1 MKHFLS
7 RALCLGI
14 AVLVALAYL
23 SSPVS
28 AARSTYCD
36 GARTLGGRAE
46 CYGYFTNVDGYVA
59 GLGLSLDSVI
69 VGGVSATTVDTFV
82 TFYYNKL
89 NAGSYEDQYGAAFV
103 ILTMM
108 GVSGPDAGGGTAAGI
123 TKARGLFSAWEG
135 RVRAYAST
143 TGYGINFNYTY
154 TTPADY
160 ANSARALN
168 GVNDIVYH
176 KKAAETIVVIR
187 FYDPSG
193 TVAMI
198 QRDCSNMIGATSFP
212 PPPPASWSISGS
224 SHITLNSSD
233 PGAWRTTDV
242 NVWPGQ
248 YVVFAHNLTSTG
260 TGPLPTV
267 WWTVSSTDEYQASF
281 PTVASGSDPSFGI
294 GGKQMYFGGFTVP
307 ATASAGQKFCQR
319 IAWNPKDSSEGGDG
333 FSNIVCAA
341 VVYDYELN
349 PSVTTSTTTLVGTN
363 ATFNFAMNNTGPTK
377 TNSTVTAIREIIIP
391 SGVSFPKN
399 IGGYNEDVDCSNYA
413 VGGVTCTTLE
423 VLPAQV
429 FPVGA
434 TPLGSR
440 TASTVGRNPGDRVCR
455 VLSVISR
462 DETPGLA
469 GPPWHNRD
477 QVNCTVIAAAP
488 FMAGVGADMSAG
500 GAIMAQCTGLPN
512 PNPGDTN
519 GDGKLTMADCPA
531 ATPPATAPCIGTA
544 GFTGAGSS
552 IGVAT
557 PFGSFGDY
565 GIIATGP
572 VSNFVSGAQMAPSA
586 QSYLTFANTPTLGGY
601 RDKHCITDYAQAY
614 KDTVSATAAGGW
626 TTWGAAGVK
635 NINSPS
641 FSLGGTTITKGQVYT
656 IYAPNS
662 VITITGNINYS
673 PNNITRFGEAPSLTI
688 IAKKIVVNSDVTLLN
703 GVFYAS
709 ELFST
714 CAQAT
719 DLTTNSATADKTA
732 ISATGAC
739 RPQLTIN
746 GAVIA
751 KKLLPLRTAG
761 GTNPS
766 TPAEIIRLRPDAFL
780 RARDTDTGAILT
792 VDMISELPQRN

>member
-1 MKHFLS
+1 MKHYFKW
-7 RALCLGI
+7 RYGFGVALGI
-14 AVLVALAYL
+14 AAATMI
-23 SSPVS
+23 PANVS
-28 AARSTYCD
+28 AYSGTGYFTGDEMCTTNFTGVLYCD
-36 GARTLGGRAE
+36 GT
-46 CYGYFTNVDGYVA
+46 TISKSMNNVMSGSPAVPSWAYAGITEQEQKDNFYAWLKSVYDG
-59 GLGLSLDSVI
+59 S
-69 VGGVSATTVDTFV
+69 DTR
-82 TFYYNKL
+82 NKL
-89 NAGSYEDQYGAAFV
+89 GAQV
-103 ILTMM
+103 IAATMM
-108 GVSGPDAGGGTAAGI
+108 GWNQKSVDMAALKTRLSNPALTLEVINADPNNYGSISFSGLSSSGSGVRDIFFTSDYDTAARDLILFKIGDAVVYVVEIPCANPVGGLPGIPDYKVATWTLVGESAVSTTTAVPGQVVNFSHRLGNNGPDQA
-123 TKARGLFSAWEG
+123 
-135 RVRAYAST
+135 
-143 TGYGINFNYTY
+143 TG
-154 TTPADY
+154 
-160 ANSARALN
+160 
-168 GVNDIVYH
+168 
-176 KKAAETIVVIR
+176 
-187 FYDPSG
+187 
-193 TVAMI
+193 
-198 QRDCSNMIGATSFP
+198 
-212 PPPPASWSISGS
+212 
-224 SHITLNSSD
+224 
-233 PGAWRTTDV
+233 
-242 NVWPGQ
+242 
-248 YVVFAHNLTSTG
+248 
-260 TGPLPTV
+260 V
-267 WWTVSSTDEYQASF
+267 WWTVRNQDGGAVASVGATPISVNVGWINGIQTEALTIPAAASVGDKFCRYIEFSPSGSNPAQGLGSSTQ
-281 PTVASGSDPSFGI
+281 
-294 GGKQMYFGGFTVP
+294 
-307 ATASAGQKFCQR
+307 
-319 IAWNPKDSSEGGDG
+319 
-333 FSNIVCAA
+333 VCVT
-341 VVYDYELN
+341 VVYDYELK

-363 ATFNFAMNNTGPTK
+363 ATFNFAVNNTGPTK

-391 SGVSFPKN
+391 AGVSFPKN
-399 IGGYNEDVDCSNYA
+399 IGGYNDDVDCSNYA

-614 KDTVSATAAGGW
+614 KDTVSATTAGGW
-626 TTWGAAGVK
+626 TTWGAPGVK

-641 FSLGGTTITKGQVYT
+641 FSLSGTTITKGQVYT